1 MSSRN
6 EAEIAR
12 YWRSGEAVRGAVAET
27 GGGELSQRLPER
39 QDAINS
45 RTGRI
50 LIAAASHLLHN
61 CKHRV
66 KASILLFPFFLASL
80 HCPIFY
86 LFAFSLNPHFP
97 LSLHTRA
104 TIVTYI
110 KPCGHPLFL
119 ADDIRPLLILFAW
132 WIGTCLGPCA

>member
-1 MSSRN
+1 MMSSRM
-6 EAEIAR
+6 IG
-12 YWRSGEAVRGAVAET
+12 SGEAVRGAVAEM
-27 GGGELSQRLPER
+27 GGGRLSTRLPER
-39 QDAINS
+39 QNAINS

-61 CKHRV
+61 CNHRV

-80 HCPIFY
+80 HCPIFQ
-86 LFAFSLNPHFP
+86 LFAFPFNLLFP

-110 KPCGHPLFL
+110 KPCGHPPYFSQMTFGL
-119 ADDIRPLLILFAW
+119 
-132 WIGTCLGPCA
+132 C